1 MEMEIEIEME
11 KVFWSRIQLMDD
23 DDNDDDGGWLMVG
36 L

>member
-1 MEMEIEIEME
+1 MEMEIEMK

-23 DDNDDDGGWLMVG
+23 DDNDDNGGWLMVG

>member
-1 MEMEIEIEME
+1 MEMEMEIEME